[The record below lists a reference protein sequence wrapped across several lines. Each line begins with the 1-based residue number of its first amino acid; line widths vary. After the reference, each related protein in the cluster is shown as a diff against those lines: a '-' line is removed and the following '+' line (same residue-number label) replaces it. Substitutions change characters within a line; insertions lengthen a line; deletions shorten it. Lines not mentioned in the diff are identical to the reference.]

1 MIGVGSQ
8 SWLHAPGMRP
18 AAVAS
23 LCLAAAIPVL
33 AVLGEGSGWYLD
45 NAAHLLEAQA
55 LGHAETLFTYSE
67 RAELGIP
74 VGQVSAPLPWA
85 LLGLAGRLGL
95 DLVAGN
101 ALAILLANV
110 LFAVAVSRLAM
121 RLYARDDIAWMAGV
135 LAASVATDVYGI
147 GGSAGG
153 MWPYRVANALV
164 ILAFARGPGVGSALL
179 LGGAFWFHTLSA
191 TVGGLGLAV
200 QAVAALARDRRVP
213 WSHVATGVGALVLG
227 AGVWVPLLDPALHD
241 FGGAHPYRWGEVVLA
256 LGFPVSPF
264 AFPRG
269 SVLIGGALSIGL
281 WAVATLLVFVPRRV
295 DDRGL
300 ALDGLAVL
308 ALLEICVLSPSLG
321 GPSPLGPVPFRLHAF
336 LHVALAIRAAPGL
349 RTLLERGTALIPPD
363 GAPSSRQV
371 LLAGA
376 GIVLLTFFPWA
387 QAVSTG
393 LAGRREMPPGEQPAL
408 EAAYRAAV
416 AESGGGRVY
425 VHDTFV
431 NEGAPAELYW
441 AHPGG
446 LLAAR
451 HGGDIVGSWYG
462 ISPSPV
468 TRASRSEDRFF
479 AGLSRRKPREDFHE
493 EVLDRL
499 DAWGVTALLTWDPE
513 VVGWLDGARGF
524 AVSSRHEPWTVL
536 SRAVSLP
543 PVTVRA
549 GQVDV
554 IAAEGALDV
563 ATEGAFELRA
573 RKAGNAWW
581 VGAEVGTEKATGLLL
596 AEGEGPAVLRVEDKA
611 RRWRWLS
618 AGAGLVLAGLAVAG
632 VSRPRRSP
640 D

>member
-1 MIGVGSQ
+1 
-8 SWLHAPGMRP
+8 MRRV
-18 AAVAS
+18 AVLS
-23 LCLAAAIPVL
+23 LCFAAAIPVL
-33 AVLGEGSGWYLD
+33 PVVGEGSGWYLD
-45 NAAHLLEAQA
+45 NAAHVLEAQA
-55 LGHAETLFTYSE
+55 LGNAEGLFAFSE

-85 LLGLAGRLGL
+85 LLGLAGRLGT

-101 ALAILLANV
+101 AMAIVLANV
-110 LFAVAVSRLAM
+110 LFAVAVSRLAL
-121 RLYARDDIAWMAGV
+121 RLYARDDVAWMAGA
-135 LAASVATDVYGI
+135 LAASVATDTYGI

-164 ILAFARGPGVGSALL
+164 IFAFARGPGIGSALL

-191 TVGGLGLAV
+191 TVGGVALGV
-200 QAVAALARDRRVP
+200 QAVGAAARNRRVP
-213 WSHVATGVGALVLG
+213 WVHVATGIGALAVG

-269 SVLIGGALSIGL
+269 SVLLGGALSVTV
-281 WAVATLLVFVPRRV
+281 WAVATLLVLVPRRV
-295 DDRGL
+295 EDRSL

-308 ALLEICVLSPSLG
+308 ALLEICVLSPSIG

-336 LHVALAIRAAPGL
+336 LHVALAIRAAAAL
-349 RTLLERGTALIPPD
+349 RTLSERVSARVPPD
-363 GAPSSRQV
+363 GNSSSRQV
-371 LLAGA
+371 MLRGA
-376 GIVLLTFFPWA
+376 GIVMLTFFPWL

-393 LAGRREMPPGEQPAL
+393 LAGLREMPAAEHPEL

-416 AESGGGRVY
+416 AEAGAGRVY

-441 AHPGG
+441 SHPGG

-451 HGGDIVGSWYG
+451 HGGDILGSWYG

-468 TRASRSEDRFF
+468 TRVSRSEDHFF

-493 EVLDRL
+493 ELLDRF
-499 DAWGVTALLTWDPE
+499 DAWGVTALLTWDPQ
-513 VVGWLDGARGF
+513 VVGWLEAARGF
-524 AVSSRHEPWTVL
+524 SIVSRHGPWTVL
-536 SRAVSLP
+536 SRAVSFP

-549 GQVDV
+549 GRAEVV
-554 IAAEGALDV
+554 SSEGALDV
-563 ATEGAFELRA
+563 AAPGPYELRA
-573 RKAGNAWW
+573 RKAANAWW
-581 VGAEVGTEKATGLLL
+581 AGAELRAEKATGLLV
-596 AEGEGPAVLRVEDKA
+596 ASGAGPAVLRVEDRA
-611 RRWRWLS
+611 RSWRWISVGALVVLGLFALS
-618 AGAGLVLAGLAVAG
+618 RLPATLSRKRERGAGDGA
-632 VSRPRRSP
+632 
-640 D
+640 